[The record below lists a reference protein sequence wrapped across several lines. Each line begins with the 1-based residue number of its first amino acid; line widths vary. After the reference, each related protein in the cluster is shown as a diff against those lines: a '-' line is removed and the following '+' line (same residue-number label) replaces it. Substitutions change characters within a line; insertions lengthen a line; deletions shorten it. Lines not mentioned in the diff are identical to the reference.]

1 MILNQLTLTNF
12 CIYHGEHVFDLAPG
26 RRGGR
31 PTPIVL
37 FGGIN
42 GGGKTTLLDAVQLVL
57 YGKRSR
63 CSKRGDKAYDRF
75 LLDSINHDVDPSE
88 GASIRLSFQYAADGK
103 EQLYEV
109 TRSWGVAR
117 ENVRDRVQVCR
128 DGEVDGWLSENWNQ
142 LVEDLIP
149 FGIAQLCFFD
159 AEKIRFLAEDET
171 STQALGEA
179 IKSLLGLDLAERLL
193 ADASVLEARLAKRAT
208 KSKDL
213 EELERLNNEL
223 GLKQAE
229 VTRLKE
235 DRAGVAPLQ
244 ERAASRIQAAEEQF
258 ARVGGKHWEQREE
271 RQRQRGELENTV
283 RDTEEQLV
291 GLAASELPMAMVA
304 DLLTDMATQARQER
318 AAGESEIV
326 SQLLTKRDRSLMA
339 ALKKKRASAKA
350 IETVRDHLQSDR
362 NARNKLSG
370 IDCWLELPD
379 VSQRRLEHLLEDGLP
394 RRLEES
400 ASLLEQLESGCREL
414 ETVQRSLA
422 AAPKDDSISEIAT
435 ELKAATS
442 EMAGFDQ
449 QINRIDKQLTSVQF
463 EQSEL
468 QKQASKLRRKVVDEE
483 IGSEEGVRIA
493 RLLVR
498 TQDSMSEFLR
508 RVTAKKIDRLSQF
521 VTDSFR
527 FLLRKKSL
535 VERVIIDPESFSI
548 TILDTAGN
556 SVPKDRLSE
565 GEKQIFAISVLWGL
579 SKASLRPLPVI
590 IDTPMGRLDAEHR
603 TQLVQRYFPHA
614 SHQVIVLSTDTEIE
628 REFFQQLQPQI
639 ARAYHLKY
647 DEQRRVTEAEEGYF
661 WDAEP
666 VAKLEEVQV

>member
-26 RRGGR
+26 RRRGR
-31 PTPIVL
+31 PSPIVL
-37 FGGIN
+37 FGGMN

-63 CSKRGDKAYDRF
+63 CSKRRDKAYDRF

-117 ENVRDRVQVCR
+117 ENVRERVQVCR

-213 EELERLNNEL
+213 EELERLNKEL

-229 VTRLKE
+229 VKRLKE
-235 DRAGVAPLQ
+235 DRAGVVPLQ
-244 ERAASRIQAAEEQF
+244 ERAANRIQAAEEQF

-271 RQRQRGELENTV
+271 RQRQRGELEHTV

-304 DLLTDMATQARQER
+304 DLLSDVASQAGQER

-326 SQLLTKRDRSLMA
+326 SQLLTERDRSLIT
-339 ALKKKRASAKA
+339 ALKKKRASATA

-362 NARNKLSG
+362 NARNELSN

-379 VSQRRLEHLLEDGLP
+379 VSQRRLDHLLEDGLP
-394 RRLEES
+394 RGLEES
-400 ASLLEQLESGCREL
+400 ASLLEQLESSCREL
-414 ETVQRSLA
+414 ETVHRSLA
-422 AAPKDDSISEIAT
+422 AAPNDDSIGEVAT

-449 QINRIDKQLTSVQF
+449 QINRIDKQLASVQF

-468 QKQASKLRRKVVDEE
+468 QKQVSKLRRKVVDEE
-483 IGSEEGVRIA
+483 IDSEEGVRIA
-493 RLLVR
+493 RLLAR
-498 TQDSMSEFLR
+498 TQDSMREFLK
-508 RVTAKKIDRLSQF
+508 RVTATKIDRLSQF

-535 VERVIIDPESFSI
+535 VERVIIDPESFCI

-628 REFFQQLQPQI
+628 REFFHQLQPHI
-639 ARAYHLKY
+639 ARAYHLRY